1 MDLSRIRH
9 DLRTPINHI
18 IGYCEMLLEDEE
30 LPESF
35 HKDLKKVHSG
45 GRQLMRLISEYFN
58 EDAFDEKRKD
68 LAALYHNLRT
78 PVNYILGYTEMLQ
91 EQAQDEQLTSRIP
104 DLQKIHLAASN
115 WLDLMEEH
123 LLPADRETFDSG
135 TTTEMENV
143 APDILEPGVG
153 YQTPLAHSATLKT
166 TGVGR
171 ILVVDDDANNR
182 EMLVRRVEKQGYI
195 VVTADSGL
203 QALKKLRS
211 QDIDLV
217 LLDLIM
223 PGIDGYQ
230 VLSRMKS
237 DSKLR
242 HIPVIMISALDQENG
257 IARCIELGAEDYL
270 SKPFNPV
277 FLRARVGA
285 SLEKKLLRDQE
296 RRTYEALV
304 ESQTKLAGELAEAGA
319 YVKSLLPPPL
329 TGDIRIEYSFKPSE
343 QLGGDAFGYHWI
355 DDDHFAIYLLD
366 VCGHGVG
373 AALLSISVLN
383 VLRAQSLP
391 GVDFNNPAEVLSG
404 LNRTFKMENQNNMYF
419 TIWFGVFNRSSRE
432 LVYSSGGHPPAL
444 LFTHKDGDRPPD
456 QLKTSNPI
464 IGFMDESEYRNE
476 SCTITE
482 DSCFYVFS
490 DGVYEIPRENAGVM
504 SLEEF
509 AGHLKLSA
517 NTPSGHPEEIYN
529 YIEKLNTDPELEDDF
544 SIMRISL

>member
-9 DLRTPINHI
+9 DLRNPINHI
-18 IGYCEMLLEDEE
+18 IGYCEMLLEDDE

-35 HKDLKKVHSG
+35 HTDLKKVHAG

-58 EDAFDEKRKD
+58 EEAYLEKRRD

-78 PVNYILGYTEMLQ
+78 PVNYILGYTELLQ
-91 EQAQDEQLTSRIP
+91 EMAEEQGIADRNP

-123 LLPADRETFDSG
+123 LLPANRQ
-135 TTTEMENV
+135 TTTDSTTDVDEV
-143 APDILEPGVG
+143 SADVLEPGVG
-153 YQTPLAHSATLKT
+153 YQTPTPHSAELKS
-166 TGVGR
+166 TGEGI
-171 ILVVDDDANNR
+171 ILVVDDDPGNR
-182 EMLVRRVEKQGYI
+182 EMLVRRVEKQGYD
-195 VVTADSGL
+195 VVTADDGL
-203 QALKKLRS
+203 RALKILRS
-211 QDIDLV
+211 RTIDLV

-230 VLSRMKS
+230 VLSRMKA

-242 HIPVIMISALDQENG
+242 HIPVIMISGLDQENG

-285 SLEKKLLRDQE
+285 SLEKKQLRDQE

-319 YVKSLLPPPL
+319 YVESLLPEKL
-329 TGDIRIEYSFKPSE
+329 NDAIRTDYTFKPSE

-373 AALLSISVLN
+373 AALLSISALN

-391 GVDFNNPAEVLSG
+391 GVDFKDPSAVLAG

-419 TIWFGVFNRSSRE
+419 TIWFGVFQRSSRR
-432 LVYSSGGHPPAL
+432 LVCSSGGHPPAFASESL
-444 LFTHKDGDRPPD
+444 GGEAATGPPSHRQPD
-456 QLKTSNPI
+456 HRLHGGEPLH
-464 IGFMDESEYRNE
+464 ECRN
-476 SCTITE
+476 
-482 DSCFYVFS
+482 
-490 DGVYEIPRENAGVM
+490 RAAGKRGT
-504 SLEEF
+504 L
-509 AGHLKLSA
+509 GLQRRCL
-517 NTPSGHPEEIYN
+517 
-529 YIEKLNTDPELEDDF
+529 
-544 SIMRISL
+544 